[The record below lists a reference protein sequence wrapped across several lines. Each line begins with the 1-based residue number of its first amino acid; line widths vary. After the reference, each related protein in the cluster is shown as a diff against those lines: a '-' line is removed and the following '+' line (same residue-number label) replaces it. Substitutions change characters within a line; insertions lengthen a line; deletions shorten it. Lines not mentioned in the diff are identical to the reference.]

1 LRKLTVKVG
10 DQPRDIEKQIRDM
23 IVRSRSLYRR

>member
-23 IVRSRSLYRR
+23 IVRRRPLDRR